1 MDVQNVGQSWGRGA
15 RKTREGLQ
23 SRGLLFPLQAAAEQY
38 DQGLSLNFRV
48 KGGGH
53 MWNLKAYKERRDQK
67 QFNSGYSIKNFYFFF
82 HYKNY
87 SFNKETVEDH

>member
-1 MDVQNVGQSWGRGA
+1 
-15 RKTREGLQ
+15 
-23 SRGLLFPLQAAAEQY
+23 
-38 DQGLSLNFRV
+38 
-48 KGGGH
+48 